1 MSTENSNTKQPC
13 TIDSVR
19 NCLNTTVLPEYNCNN
34 CKHFIRE
41 HKKIRDYGKVTEYD
55 PYAKECNNVAHP
67 LEDCVLRG
75 FEAHSEQPGFSQTL
89 NK

>member
-1 MSTENSNTKQPC
+1 MENDILK
-13 TIDSVR
+13 
-19 NCLNTTVLPEYNCNN
+19 TTVLPKFNCSN
-34 CKHFIRE
+34 CQYYCR
-41 HKKIRDYGKVTEYD
+41 KKELIKTKSLVKGN
-55 PYAKECNNVAHP
+55 PYYAIECTNVVHP